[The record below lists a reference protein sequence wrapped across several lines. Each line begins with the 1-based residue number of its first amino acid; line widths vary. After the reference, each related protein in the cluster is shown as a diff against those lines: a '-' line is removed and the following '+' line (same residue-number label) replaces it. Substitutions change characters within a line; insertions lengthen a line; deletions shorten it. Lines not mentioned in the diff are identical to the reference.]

1 MTDATTDFHAM
12 LEADARRRAIG
23 DSALYPVA
31 AVPAEHSGSWEV
43 RFRLVNTFPRYT
55 RPLFAS
61 LRSALAPY
69 GYTLSP
75 LHPGYNLHHPL
86 MQTELARLVPAD
98 PVRYAPLV
106 FELEPLGSSVR
117 IYVRQF
123 GGRAAPDFAERRI
136 DLNEPL
142 DLPGLE
148 AILKDYVRCM
158 IEAPHAAVVA

>member
-1 MTDATTDFHAM
+1 MTDATSDFHDL
-12 LEADARRRAIG
+12 LEADALRRAKG
-23 DSALYPVA
+23 DELA
-31 AVPAEHSGSWEV
+31 AARAAEPGEHTASWEI

-55 RPLFAS
+55 RPLFAT
-61 LRSALAPY
+61 LRTALAPY

-75 LHPGYNLHHPL
+75 LHPGHGLSRPI
-86 MQTELARLVPAD
+86 MQTDLERVVPDD
-98 PVRYAPLV
+98 PTRYAPLV
-106 FELEPLGSSVR
+106 FELEPPSSRVR

-123 GGRAAPDFAERRI
+123 GGRAAPDFSERRI

-158 IEAPHAAVVA
+158 LEAPSAAAP